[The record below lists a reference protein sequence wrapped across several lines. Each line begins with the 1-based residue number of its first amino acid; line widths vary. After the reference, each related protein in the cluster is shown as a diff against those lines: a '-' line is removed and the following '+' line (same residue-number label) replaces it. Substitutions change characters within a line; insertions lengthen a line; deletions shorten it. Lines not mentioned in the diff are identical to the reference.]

1 MEYVLIGR
9 MWRRG
14 MFRFQGWGQFIK
26 LARHTIIFLGE
37 GTPELDF
44 ITDVLKNPNPTFDET
59 HDSAYLSNVSRL
71 FVAEFNKLH
80 LEEDAKTYSGRQSLS
95 DEVRNHTEVE
105 ILRRVWF
112 TRIWALQELVMSPD
126 P

>member
-37 GTPELDF
+37 GTPELGF
-44 ITDVLKNPNPTFDET
+44 YYGCLKESKP
-59 HDSAYLSNVSRL
+59 HV
-71 FVAEFNKLH
+71 
-80 LEEDAKTYSGRQSLS
+80 
-95 DEVRNHTEVE
+95 
-105 ILRRVWF
+105 
-112 TRIWALQELVMSPD
+112 
-126 P
+126 

>member
-1 MEYVLIGR
+1 MVGCGGEECSGSKDGVNLSNL
-9 MWRRG
+9 RG
-14 MFRFQGWGQFIK
+14 IQLSFLEKERLNWG
-26 LARHTIIFLGE
+26 
-37 GTPELDF
+37 F